1 MSTVT
6 FKKKGNKQI
15 ALRVEPSLE
24 EGMQQALKAD
34 GDATLSAWIKRVIR
48 KELQGRGIEVKDDSN
63 N

>member
-48 KELQGRGIEVKDDSN
+48 KELQARGIEVKEESQT
-63 N
+63 